1 MCKIT
6 LKRQRDALNRL
17 VVIIFSIV
25 LGHCSFYKQQSRPGG
40 LVSALFLAL
49 LVVPPTL
56 ASPGSYFAIHSRSE
70 LLISLLLLMTYLLS
84 LISSEEMINFGF
96 PNKVKLRC

>member
-6 LKRQRDALNRL
+6 LKWQRDALNKL

-25 LGHCSFYKQQSRPGG
+25 LGHRSFYKQQSRPGG

-49 LVVPPTL
+49 LVLPTL